1 MLTNIFLRYAYK
13 RKFEVV
19 VMTWDEFPWFRRR
32 RRSPFFRGGFYEDFD
47 EMMKDFERMVEETF
61 KEFSGEVPRNLIR
74 ERKLPDGSVVRE
86 MGPFVYGYSVTV
98 GPDGKPVVR
107 EFGNVKP
114 TTKPSELGVVRPTLD
129 IKETREPLVDVLS
142 VDNEVKVVAE
152 LPGVEKSD
160 IKLTT
165 TETTL
170 TISVAVKD
178 RKFHKELELPAEV
191 DPKTARSTY
200 KNGVLEVTLTK
211 IKKKPKGEPI
221 KIE

>member
-1 MLTNIFLRYAYK
+1 MA
-13 RKFEVV
+13 
-19 VMTWDEFPWFRRR
+19 WDEFPWFRRR
-32 RRSPFFRGGFYEDFD
+32 KRFPFFSGWFYEDLD
-47 EMMKDFERMVEETF
+47 EMMKDFERMIEETF
-61 KEFSGEVPRNLIR
+61 REFSGEVPRALIR
-74 ERKLPDGSVVRE
+74 ERKLSDGSIVRE
-86 MGPFVYGYSVTV
+86 MGPFVYGYSITI

-114 TTKPSELGVVRPTLD
+114 TAKPSELGIVRPTLD
-129 IKETREPLVDVLS
+129 IRETREPLVDVFS
-142 VDNEVKVVAE
+142 ANNEVKVVAE

-160 IKLTT
+160 IKLTA

-170 TISVAVKD
+170 TISVDTKD

-191 DPKTARSTY
+191 DPKTAKSTY

-211 IKKKPKGEPI
+211 VKKKPKGEPI